1 MSRKRLVYSS
11 FIHNSEVLETTQVSI
26 NRRMDKQMVM
36 DLYTGLLHENKKAQ
50 NAETR
55 NNMGECPEHHV
66 E

>member
-50 NAETR
+50 NAET
-55 NNMGECPEHHV
+55 
-66 E
+66 